1 MKLGYK
7 KTPEAI
13 VVGQLDPNYT
23 IAETLDLNL
32 YDDVSTI
39 EGWYGSNV
47 LDWGR
52 RRLQIK
58 PLFYA
63 KAGADLSNFATLTDA
78 EKQIGAECFF
88 IPLVMR
94 LQFWSSDE
102 DKVHWGNL
110 LARTKESR
118 VATIETMRKRVGDRI
133 RTGELTLLQTQM
145 FDKDSSAMIS
155 WYERSDARDFYQWLT
170 NEVGSAY
177 ETDGFA
183 EKTYYSQALK
193 DELLTIYNGLF

>member
-7 KTPEAI
+7 KTPDVI
-13 VVGQLDPNYT
+13 VVGQPDPNYI

-39 EGWYGSNV
+39 TGWYGSDV

-63 KAGADLSNFATLTDA
+63 KAGADLSNFATLTDE
-78 EKQIGAECFF
+78 EKQIGAEAFF
-88 IPLVMR
+88 IPLAMR
-94 LQFWSSDE
+94 LQFWSSEEDE
-102 DKVHWGNL
+102 VRWANL
-110 LARTKESR
+110 LAKTKESR
-118 VATIETMRKRVGDRI
+118 VATIETMRKTVGDRI

-145 FDKDSSAMIS
+145 FDKDTSLMIS

-183 EKTYYSQALK
+183 EKTYYTQALK